1 MKAVI
6 DRFEGDCAVIL
17 VGDEERQVCIP
28 KKYLPEGAGEG
39 SWLEVSFELDPEG
52 GKKQEEK
59 VKNLLEKLKNKNS

>member
-17 VGDEERQVCIP
+17 FGDEERQVYIL

-39 SWLEVSFELDPEG
+39 SLLEVSFELDPEG
-52 GKKQEEK
+52 GNKQEEK
-59 VKNLLEKLKNKNS
+59 VKKLLEKLKNKNS

>member
-17 VGDEERQVCIP
+17 FGEEERQVCIP
-28 KKYLPEGAGEG
+28 KKYLPEAAGEG
-39 SWLEVSFELDPEG
+39 SLLEVSFELDPEG
-52 GKKQEEK
+52 GNKQEEK